1 MEILTAST
9 KPQRRILVVVDSDPR
24 INPRV
29 AEAVRMAGGVG
40 VWDQVSVHVVLRGPA
55 TRALGEQAASLPE
68 ARMFKQFIGMIREN
82 GGQVSV
88 MPDAE
93 SMEDIRPEELL
104 ENGMKPE
111 AFAAL
116 TAECAS
122 VLRF

>member
-1 MEILTAST
+1 MEILTASP
-9 KPQRRILVVVDSDPR
+9 KPQRRILVVVDSAPR
-24 INPRV
+24 TNPRV
-29 AEAVRMAGGVG
+29 AGGVG

-88 MPDAE
+88 MPNAE

>member
-1 MEILTAST
+1 MDILTAN
-9 KPQRRILVVVDSDPR
+9 PEPARRILVVIDGDPR
-24 INPRV
+24 VTPRV

-40 VWDQVSVHVVLRGPA
+40 VWDQVQVHVVLRGPA
-55 TRALGEQAASLPE
+55 TRALGEQAANLPE
-68 ARMFKQFIGMIREN
+68 ARMFKQFIGMVREN

-93 SMEDIRPEELL
+93 SMEDIRPEDLL
-104 ENGMKPE
+104 ENGLKPA
-111 AFAAL
+111 AFTAL

>member
-1 MEILTAST
+1 MEILTASP

-24 INPRV
+24 TNPRV

-40 VWDQVSVHVVLRGPA
+40 VWHQVSVHVVLRGPA
-55 TRALGEQAASLPE
+55 THALGEQAASLPE

>member
-1 MEILTAST
+1 MEILTASP
-9 KPQRRILVVVDSDPR
+9 KSQRRILVVVDSDPR

-55 TRALGEQAASLPE
+55 IHALGEQAASLPE